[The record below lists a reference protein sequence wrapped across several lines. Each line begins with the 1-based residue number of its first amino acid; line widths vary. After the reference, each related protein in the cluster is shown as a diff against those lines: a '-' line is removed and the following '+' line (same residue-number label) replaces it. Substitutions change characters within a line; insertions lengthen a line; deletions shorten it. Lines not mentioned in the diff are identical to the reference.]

1 MSDTAGKD
9 PKPVAGNVG
18 VSVFGD
24 SHCGRFAISRQMI
37 ACMPLLKAVDLALH
51 PFSGGTITGFGKR
64 SSSLGIADKIRTA
77 IRPHDRLLVFNFG
90 QVDVELGYFYRLAV
104 KREEVDFAAF
114 VERLVATYMDFL
126 RPLRGAAPIAV
137 KGINPSVLTY
147 FRDRA
152 IRYTSRIIAEN
163 LPDARSRAEAEQV
176 LREVFPDPRTIAAN
190 HRAFNHAVQAACAAE
205 GYFYY
210 DIADVLTDPVTDMV
224 RPDLVLEA
232 FDHHVAS
239 TLGVHL
245 AYWRPLAGPIEAAR
259 RITG

>member
-1 MSDTAGKD
+1 MSDTAGETAKA
-9 PKPVAGNVG
+9 AGTVG

-24 SHCGRFAISRQMI
+24 SHCSRFAISRQMI
-37 ACMPLLKAVDLALH
+37 ACMPLLRAVDLGLH
-51 PFSGGTITGFGKR
+51 AFSGGTITGFGKR

-104 KREEVDFAAF
+104 KREAVDFGAF

-176 LREVFPDPRTIAAN
+176 LREVFPDPRTLAAN

-210 DIADVLTDPVTDMV
+210 DIADVLTDPVTEMV

-245 AYWRPLAGPIEAAR
+245 AYWRPLAGPIETAR
-259 RITG
+259 RSAG